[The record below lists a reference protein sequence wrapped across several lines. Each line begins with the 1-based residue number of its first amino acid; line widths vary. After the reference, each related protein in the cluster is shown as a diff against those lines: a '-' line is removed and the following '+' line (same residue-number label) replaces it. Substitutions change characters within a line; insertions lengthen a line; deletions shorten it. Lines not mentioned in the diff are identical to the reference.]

1 MRLGVNDRGGQ
12 NVSRSQN
19 KAYNTVKRV
28 CRVHVGRFGPGD
40 TIMKRLFTGILFIS
54 AALLVLGSVTGCKV
68 AMSTGPIGVEA
79 VKLNPEE
86 WNGIWQDPV
95 NNGFVAVRVAD
106 ADQGILEAAGIETRD
121 DGLELKKLRLHV
133 RQANSWMFLSL
144 ESPDRPG
151 NYFWW
156 RIKRSG
162 EAAILWAPHWDRISQ
177 LVKEGKLPGK
187 QVSENV
193 LILDELDPRHYEVL
207 TSESSVVADW
217 ENPVMLIRAKKD

>member
-1 MRLGVNDRGGQ
+1 
-12 NVSRSQN
+12 
-19 KAYNTVKRV
+19 
-28 CRVHVGRFGPGD
+28 
-40 TIMKRLFTGILFIS
+40 MKRLFTGILFIS